1 MVGTQPNHFGFVQIR
16 RHLIKTH
23 LNQNYVL
30 EIVDISDK
38 IMYQMAKGEQTLL
51 SLINATVSHE
61 MRNPINSIHVQ
72 VVEMCSLND
81 QLSEMID
88 SLTPISLK
96 KQKNRLK

>member
-1 MVGTQPNHFGFVQIR
+1 M
-16 RHLIKTH
+16 IKTTF
-23 LNQNYVL
+23 NMNYVL

-38 IMYQMAKGEQTLL
+38 IMYQMAKGEQRLL

-81 QLSEMID
+81 
-88 SLTPISLK
+88 
-96 KQKNRLK
+96 